1 MMYDDRYSLMET
13 QVGCMSLAVTSNLQI
28 KQNKN
33 FPKIEFFRSFSLMTT
48 YSFRYV
54 IKKKSQGE
62 NWEKRRKN
70 YPV

>member
-1 MMYDDRYSLMET
+1 MAPHVS
-13 QVGCMSLAVTSNLQI
+13 CMSLAVTSNLQI

-33 FPKIEFFRSFSLMTT
+33 FPKIEFFRSFSLLTT
-48 YSFRYV
+48 YSFHYV

-62 NWEKRRKN
+62 NWEKRSKN

>member
-1 MMYDDRYSLMET
+1 MATHVS
-13 QVGCMSLAVTSNLQI
+13 CMSLAVTSNLLI

-33 FPKIEFFRSFSLMTT
+33 FPKIEFFRSFSLLTT
-48 YSFRYV
+48 YSFHYV

-62 NWEKRRKN
+62 NWEKRSKN